1 MRRWRNRLLFWR
13 QPLFRRRCREA
24 PRSASALTL
33 VVALSVL
40 CGGAILGRA
49 AHYGAA
55 SPAAPSS
62 PAPSRPVM
70 YYPYPGM
77 MGPGAM
83 LPGMMG
89 PGPTVAYYPAL
100 PGATPPRM
108 PRRGFLEPLPAELM
122 GRQFVRDLGMI
133 VILILFFIAPGPTS
147 QVYTEQR
154 KHKTFDL
161 LLLTPL
167 RPASIVLGDWLGYAC
182 PLALVCLITLP
193 FFVVSIA
200 YGGVSLFEV
209 GCIFGVAFALAFA
222 LASVG
227 LSCST
232 LCNSSSGSSILAF
245 FLGSPLAALAVVG
258 IELLA
263 TGSGNFLD
271 LRSPLLPFE
280 AAVMLFAAV
289 VSTLVAL
296 NSLWWAIADFE
307 YLYYSR
313 RGEPVPGQR
322 ERFLEEGL

>member
-1 MRRWRNRLLFWR
+1 MRRWWNRLLFWR

-33 VVALSVL
+33 ITALSVL

-49 AHYGAA
+49 AHYGTM
-55 SPAAPSS
+55 PPG
-62 PAPSRPVM
+62 PAPPAPRPAPKLPPHLTMPGSRLSAYVIGGV
-70 YYPYPGM
+70 YHAGASS
-77 MGPGAM
+77 GPS
-83 LPGMMG
+83 
-89 PGPTVAYYPAL
+89 
-100 PGATPPRM
+100 M
-108 PRRGFLEPLPAELM
+108 PHVGLLEPLPAELM

-133 VILILFFIAPGPTS
+133 VVLLLFFIAPGPTS

-167 RPASIVLGDWLGYAC
+167 RPASIVLGDWLGYAF

-245 FLGSPLAALAVVG
+245 FLGLPLAALAVLG

-280 AAVMLFAAV
+280 AAVMLLAAV

-322 ERFLEEGL
+322 ESFLEEGL